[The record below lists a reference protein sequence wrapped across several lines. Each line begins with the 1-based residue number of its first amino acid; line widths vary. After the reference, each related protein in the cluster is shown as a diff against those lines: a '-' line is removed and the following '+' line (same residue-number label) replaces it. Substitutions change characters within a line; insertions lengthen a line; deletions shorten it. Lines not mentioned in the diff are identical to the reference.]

1 MLKIEDF
8 SYRYQSRTSFTL
20 KHINLQLKAG
30 EMLLLAGRSGCGK
43 STLIK
48 AISGL
53 LGSDGVGE
61 VQGRI
66 YLHNEDI
73 TC

>member
-1 MLKIEDF
+1 MLKIKGF
-8 SYRYQSRTSFTL
+8 SYRYQSRNCFTL
-20 KHINLQLKAG
+20 KNINLQLKPG

-53 LGSDGVGE
+53 LGSEGLGE

-66 YLHNEDI
+66 CLQGEDV
-73 TC
+73 T